1 MGVLRTIDLTTWLAT
16 RRRDASGV
24 LLLLTLVAGW
34 LALAGCG
41 APTTSAAGCGHTAS
55 APSAASS
62 TAGIAVASRALRLAG
77 LTAAQSSVPALA
89 HAPVITSNTT
99 ARQAGVAL
107 PHITLGLTYI
117 PDIQFAPFYVA
128 AAKGFYQDAGI
139 DVTFRHGIET
149 NEFAAIG
156 AGQEDAIYAGGD
168 EMLEARA
175 ASGLPLVD
183 VATVFQKY
191 PVALVVPADSPIHSV
206 ADLCGRSIGIPGH
219 FGATYTGLLALL
231 HSGGLSEKDVTIQ
244 DIGFTQVAALLG
256 HKVDAVMD
264 YSNNGPVQLQRQGF
278 AVRTLDVWKV
288 QPLVSDGLVVLQS
301 MLNNH
306 PDEVRALVS
315 ATLRGVQYTIDHPNE
330 AVTLSKAYV
339 SDLNQPDQAAQAL
352 AVLQAT
358 IPLWQSAGKLG
369 YNDPGTWQ
377 SMMTFL
383 QSAGLLQGKTDVTAA
398 YTNDYLPA

>member
-1 MGVLRTIDLTTWLAT
+1 MRNSSSTLRRGILRLP
-16 RRRDASGV
+16 
-24 LLLLTLVAGW
+24 LL
-34 LALAGCG
+34 LALAAVALAACG
-41 APTTSAAGCGHTAS
+41 AP
-55 APSAASS
+55 S
-62 TAGIAVASRALRLAG
+62 TG
-77 LTAAQSSVPALA
+77 A
-89 HAPVITSNTT
+89 HGN
-99 ARQAGVAL
+99 L
-107 PHITLGLTYI
+107 PHLTLGLTYI

-128 AAKGFYQDAGI
+128 AAKGYYADAGI
-139 DVTFRHGIET
+139 DVSFHHGIET
-149 NEFAAIG
+149 NEFAAIA

-168 EMLEARA
+168 ELLEARA

-206 ADLCGRSIGIPGH
+206 ADLRGHTIGIPGH
-219 FGATYTGLLALL
+219 YGATYTGLLALL
-231 HSGGLSEKDVTIQ
+231 HSGGLTEKDVTVQ

-256 HKVDAVMD
+256 HKLDAVMD

-278 AVRTLDVWKV
+278 AVRTLEVWRV
-288 QPLVSDGLVVLQS
+288 QPLVSDGLVVLKS
-301 MLNNH
+301 MLQNH

-315 ATLRGVQYTIDHPNE
+315 ATLRGVQYTIDHPQE
-330 AVTLSKAYV
+330 AVSLSAGYV

-377 SMMTFL
+377 SMTTFL
-383 QSAGLLQGKTDVTAA
+383 QGAGLLQGTTDVTTA